1 MSQEHGRTASMIVY
15 PPIDEHRIPSE
26 KLTID
31 YSAAA
36 LVAAAPLPIEV
47 ITSPSK
53 RHTLGSPTWRSIQT
67 IWISSRRVRD

>member
-53 RHTLGSPTWRSIQT
+53 AA
-67 IWISSRRVRD
+67 